1 MWLLVGL
8 GNPEP
13 RYAAHRH
20 NVGFMALDA
29 IAARHGFGAWRSV
42 KFEAAAAE
50 GTLGEGGGDDARVL
64 AFKPMTY
71 MNESGR
77 AVGPMMRWLKLE
89 PERVIVVHDDLDL
102 APGKLRTKRGGG
114 HGGHNGLRSLD
125 AEIGP
130 DYRRVRIGI
139 GHPGHKELVLR
150 HVLSDFA
157 DDERGWL
164 TALLDAIAKAAPLLT
179 GTDEH
184 AFANKVNRLLA
195 PPAEPAAPKHAP
207 PPEAAEPDA

>member
-13 RYAAHRH
+13 RYAGHRH

-29 IAARHGFGAWRSV
+29 IARRHGFGAWRAV
-42 KFEAAAAE
+42 KFEADAAE
-50 GTLGEGGGDDARVL
+50 GVLGGDGAARVL
-64 AFKPMTY
+64 GVKPMTY

-77 AVGPMMRWLKLE
+77 AVGALMRWLKLE
-89 PERVIVVHDDLDL
+89 PDRVIVFHDDLDL

-125 AEIGP
+125 AAIGP

-139 GHPGHKELVLR
+139 GHPGHKDLVLR

-157 DDERGWL
+157 PDEHDWL
-164 TALLDAIAKAAPLLT
+164 SALLAAIAEAAPALVAA
-179 GTDEH
+179 DEH

-195 PPAEPAAPKHAP
+195 PPAEAKPAAAP
-207 PPEAAEPDA
+207 GDA